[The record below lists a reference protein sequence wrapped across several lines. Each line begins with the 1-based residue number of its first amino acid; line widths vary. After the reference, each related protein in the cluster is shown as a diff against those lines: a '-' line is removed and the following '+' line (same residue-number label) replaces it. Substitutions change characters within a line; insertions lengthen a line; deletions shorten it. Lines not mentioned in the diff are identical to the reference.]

1 MRYFIMLLLSLS
13 LTSGAYAQRFIRE
26 TRNTFT
32 SFGAKVTKVVLPSNT
47 LPDMVLRDAVNK
59 GWRISPFEFCSME
72 EYEKLKN
79 DTSFFFL
86 MRVDGKY
93 KKDLEAK
100 IEYLTLIQGGPE
112 VKRGAYSNKNIINL
126 PIHESEDVSGANL
139 HLLPIYVDII
149 QNHIYKIQKDVT
161 LAFKG
166 NSFYADRVSEV
177 KDKKLLIA
185 SEYLSFTPAETEIQ
199 DLFKGKAE
207 LVSGDDIED
216 AVMNNKANTVVTI
229 LIKPRGNSR
238 GSHCYKLLI
247 GTDSHELLFFR
258 RHRISLLLPAGFTRE
273 DIRKIS
279 VPFQF

>member
-1 MRYFIMLLLSLS
+1 
-13 LTSGAYAQRFIRE
+13 
-26 TRNTFT
+26 
-32 SFGAKVTKVVLPSNT
+32 
-47 LPDMVLRDAVNK
+47 
-59 GWRISPFEFCSME
+59 ME

-100 IEYLTLIQGGPE
+100 IEYLTLLQGGPE
-112 VKRGAYSNKNIINL
+112 VKRGVYSNKNIINL

-199 DLFKGKAE
+199 DLFKGNAQ